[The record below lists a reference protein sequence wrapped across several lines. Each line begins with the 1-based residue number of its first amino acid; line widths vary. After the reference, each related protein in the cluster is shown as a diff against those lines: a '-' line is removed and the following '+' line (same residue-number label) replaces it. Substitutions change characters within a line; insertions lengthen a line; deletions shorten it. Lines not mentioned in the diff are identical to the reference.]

1 MVFHYE
7 IINIVCSKVKTLD
20 LKRAAMKR
28 LIFVIFFLITSIIG
42 FSQEKK
48 AYQLFNKKGKK
59 VDYGKLLIA
68 AEKAEVVLFGEY
80 HNNAISH
87 WLELE
92 LTKDLADK
100 NKIIL
105 GAEMIEADNQ
115 KQLDQFLKGEINQ
128 KQLDSTARLWPNYK
142 TDYKPLVEFA
152 KENNIPFI
160 ATNIPRRFASL
171 VSKKGFEGLE
181 NLTSEEKTW
190 IAPLPIVYDSELPG
204 YVNMMKMMGDH
215 ASPNM
220 PKAQAIKDATM
231 AYFIQK
237 NLKEKSIFIHF
248 NGTYHSDNFE
258 GIYWY
263 LKKAAPNL
271 EILTIATIEQ
281 KELKK
286 ISTEDYNK
294 ADYILVIDEDV
305 TKTH

>member
-7 IINIVCSKVKTLD
+7 IINIVCSKVKTLE

-28 LIFVIFFLITSIIG
+28 LIFVVIFLLTTLNG
-42 FSQEKK
+42 FSQDKK

-59 VDYGKLLIA
+59 VNYGKLLKA
-68 AEKAEVVLFGEY
+68 AEKSQVVLFGEY

-100 NKIIL
+100 NAIIL

-115 KQLDQFLKGEINQ
+115 KQLDQFLKGEINK

-152 KENNIPFI
+152 KEKNIPFF
-160 ATNIPRRFASL
+160 ATNIPRRFASI

-181 NLTSEEKTW
+181 NLTSQEKTW

-237 NLKEKSIFIHF
+237 NLKQKSIFIHF

-263 LKKAAPNL
+263 LKKTAPNL

-286 ISTEDYNK
+286 ISPEDYNK

>member
-1 MVFHYE
+1 
-7 IINIVCSKVKTLD
+7 
-20 LKRAAMKR
+20 MKR

-48 AYQLFNKKGKK
+48 AYQLFNKKGKR

-68 AEKAEVVLFGEY
+68 AEKAQVVLFGEY

-160 ATNIPRRFASL
+160 ATNIPRRFASI

-181 NLTSEEKTW
+181 NLILEERTW
-190 IAPLPIVYDSELPG
+190 IAPLPIFYDSELPG

>member
-1 MVFHYE
+1 
-7 IINIVCSKVKTLD
+7 
-20 LKRAAMKR
+20 MKR
-28 LIFVIFFLITSIIG
+28 LIFVIFFLITAIIG

-48 AYQLFNKKGKK
+48 AYQLFDKKGKK
-59 VDYGKLLIA
+59 ADYGKLLIA
-68 AEKAEVVLFGEY
+68 AEKAQVVLFGEY

-92 LTKDLADK
+92 LIKDLAEK
-100 NKIIL
+100 NSLIL
-105 GAEMIEADNQ
+105 GAEMVEADNQ

-152 KENNIPFI
+152 KENKIPFI
-160 ATNIPRRFASL
+160 ATNIPRRFASI

-181 NLTSEEKTW
+181 NITSEEKTW

-263 LKKAAPNL
+263 LKRDADPLK
-271 EILTIATIEQ
+271 ITTIATVEQ
-281 KELKK
+281 SDLNKLLQENF
-286 ISTEDYNK
+286 NK

-305 TKTH
+305 TKTY